1 MSIRDNPKAYLEKKE
16 ELEKKKE
23 ELPIWLKE
31 QLIPLEDKKKEKFE
45 KVDIYFCDWNNV
57 LIESVCE

>member
-45 KVDIYFCDWNNV
+45 KVDICFCDWNNV